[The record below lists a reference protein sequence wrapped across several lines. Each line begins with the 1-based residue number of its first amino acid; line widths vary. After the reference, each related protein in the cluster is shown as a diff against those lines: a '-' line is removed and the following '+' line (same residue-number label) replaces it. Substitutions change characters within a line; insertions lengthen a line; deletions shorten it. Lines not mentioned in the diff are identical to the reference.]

1 MSSVPDPDHVK
12 PWYLR
17 NITEALALNEETG
30 NVYMRTG
37 FTGNIVIE
45 GNVNIPETIA
55 VNSTPTDPV
64 HVHVSEIGTSGILD
78 VPYLPIDGNVIVTS
92 GNIHITNTP
101 NVHITNT
108 PDITGNV
115 IVSGNA
121 NITNT
126 PNVHITNTPDITGNV
141 IVTSGN
147 INANVTQGT
156 VPWVVLSSSSSIDSA
171 PFEWQI
177 ARGLVPN
184 AIPIN
189 IFGYNTSIGNN
200 PQTVWDVATEYIFP
214 AVASQLTIVSTSA
227 SDNTS
232 AKILILGLD
241 ASWNMI
247 NEVVTLNGTAN
258 VTTSASFL
266 RINQILMTHP
276 GSGQKDNVG
285 TITAKISETIYAQ
298 INPTISKTQMGLYS
312 VPAGYTLYITQ
323 VTALSGDAA
332 GASKYMNFQCDI
344 LNNVTGVNFLLL
356 HATWQNIYQVQ
367 RVIPIAQTEK
377 QDIRWQL
384 YTNSG
389 TYSGSIIVEGALLKN

>member
-92 GNIHITNTP
+92 GNIH
-101 NVHITNT
+101 
-108 PDITGNV
+108 
-115 IVSGNA
+115 
-121 NITNT
+121 ITNT

-276 GSGQKDNVG
+276 GSGQNGNVG
-285 TITAKISETIYAQ
+285 TITAKISGTIYAQ